1 MPGPTPTFNPNA
13 LENLFKP
20 VPEVYKPAITSGAL
34 NFQLPVSG
42 HGNID
47 FPYSNS
53 KNKASS
59 DPMVDGLRNLFSS
72 GPSEK
77 FMNSTIKYNADEI
90 NAARY
95 VTSPDY
101 LKLGISLTGSNE
113 ENYGQNQSWS
123 EVLSNGFSGMGKLAA
138 NGFTDGWKQW
148 GRTFDALSHWDW
160 NRLHGDAQSMLEL
173 DNNLKDIM
181 NSNPIYAT
189 KEGTDT
195 FWNRQMF
202 GNFLQ
207 QSGFAVGAL
216 AQIASEQILTKAIES
231 VLTASVAGA
240 PEALLLETATDVKSA
255 GTLSRIGKFFNKSK
269 EFFNT
274 SKAVTS
280 LKKLGDIWKND
291 AIVKKFATSIGQRL
305 PGVDVAMD
313 ISKTF
318 KTGVDAG
325 LSGTQLAGDIAK
337 VGLGGLK
344 RTMSEANFAF
354 TEARMEAAGTFG
366 DLYNQMQDDHFKRTG
381 AFAQDA
387 DLQNMQD
394 IAMKAADK
402 NFNFNSAVLAVSNR
416 IMFDNVFKNS
426 KVTSKILS
434 KYGEDLGEKG
444 FKVLGKINGKTTS
457 QYYTGNIFS
466 NYKTIAADFG
476 TRKARTV
483 LAKSIMKPA
492 LKFEFTEGIQELI
505 QEGSAEYYKDY
516 YLNSYKATYNPN
528 IEVSSQKSLDKA
540 ISSQMTMQGLKT
552 FASGALTGM
561 LLHGPTVL
569 IGKAGAKLSEGVK
582 DTYKTSG
589 FTKEEKEKYFED
601 KKASK
606 EELKNY
612 YNEFNAIAKDPSKFF
627 SESIKNFN
635 VQKEGSSALDEA
647 AKLGDKFSY
656 ENIRTDML
664 HSMVSQAVRNETH
677 EALADTLREYGKNMS
692 KEEFEQAFVGLDYNS
707 ENKKSAADY
716 TEKVA
721 KSVESYAKIYN
732 KLQDKYGSRVNPNR
746 YAEGSK
752 EFNKE
757 LSKKQVLNNMIDV
770 LAGNEFKSIDAAE
783 RSLSLYTKA
792 SSHKT
797 LGSSLASAYNIL
809 GSEGNIKKEMSVLN
823 LEIEAKNEQLK
834 SEDISKDDKNKLKN
848 EIELKEKQKKSLQ
861 EWLDNKDE
869 LIDERKVTKSYSA
882 FKNYLELKNKE
893 FGKDSVVNV
902 NELEDL
908 FVEFNDYIKLNKKSQ
923 KHVDAIN
930 MLSNPR
936 YFDQVYT
943 KMVVGSQLAYQQ
955 LLQEAANEE
964 IKAGLS
970 EPNKHFIMESN
981 GSYGIF
987 TPGGE
992 VLTVVDTLEEAR
1004 EIKEKLDSAIFSED
1018 DLDEFV
1024 KNNEVPES
1032 EASDTEKKSE
1042 EKPAES
1048 KEKKPV
1054 KILINGKVAIIISQE
1069 LNKKDG
1075 KDITKVSYAFEND
1088 VEKEIYQFLII
1099 DGKAVDA
1106 ETGEQITISAVETKE
1121 KLGNK
1126 SIDEQIAELEDKIK
1140 NLPDNGMV
1148 ATKDGMGVSE
1158 ELKDLRNQIK
1168 ALKESKEK
1176 TSTETANTQSDI
1188 EAKKADIE
1196 RRRQEEL
1203 DITPVASYGVMAS
1216 SYLFQD
1222 GKGAILS
1229 TDYFLQA
1236 LTSIFPYAGKQINN
1250 IRNNYLTKL
1259 GNIKDDIGTDNYN
1272 SAIQEIKNEINN
1284 IYKSEK
1290 AIEIFENILENSTG
1304 FISRIGNEVS
1314 SKVDKLNNEQ
1324 EKQINAK
1331 YDAELAAL
1339 EKETT
1344 TTPGAKPVTS
1354 ELTKEEVMSD
1364 FLNQINK
1371 AIVQFG
1377 NPKLLTEYETV
1388 SIDKTLKNQ
1397 IVVNHYKY
1405 NNDKKFD
1412 DKINEVI
1419 LNLPEDLKNLLFG
1432 YNINVTGRNLYIE
1445 LRNKDYIDT
1454 KVAEKYGL
1462 PTKNGEKLTIDLN
1475 QPITSTESET
1485 EDTDVI
1491 DDIDQIFNDKKD
1503 VLDKDSIEADKI
1515 FQEGIRQTEPALSL
1529 GNTTH
1534 FVKVVEIKPGKEMFE
1549 RGEVNK
1555 TYEFETA
1562 TPTFM
1567 PGKSVTFK
1575 VDEFDGTNYDNANI
1589 GIYAIIK
1596 GKETRIG
1603 AVHTPQWIAEQKG
1616 PNKAYS
1622 HIVIPENEKND
1633 KLPKTLEKELKVN
1646 RKLRKVILD
1655 NHKNNSNFVL
1665 NGTVNDKSIGI
1676 IVTMDRQGTLAER
1689 LNPEIGK
1696 GGLENRHGMFGIIR
1710 GGFIETAKGYKI
1722 DANKMVS
1729 VKSFNSDN
1737 ISQYEGYS
1745 IMLIPTPT
1753 GQFFPTFIKLP
1764 NVAREQSEFILKAW
1778 KAFTNKE
1785 TNFDLIKEVYEAVGE
1800 EYKEGKNISLKVLKD
1815 YIDHYITNLNSK
1827 SLSQLGNG
1835 VDAPDNT
1842 SRLDIYD
1849 DGNIKLQGKKDGKW
1863 IDITIRKEDDIPSNI
1878 LDYMDNLITTIRFNN
1893 AKDKSL
1899 LGINSTNKV
1908 SIFGVKDNK
1917 FYSKKM
1923 TYNQY
1928 IMEGAKTYLEK
1939 GIESKNENN
1948 DWVYFA
1954 NPVIKFEYTEP
1965 INNSLEKML
1974 NNEKPEVNLTD
1985 VTEVSKED
1993 KAAAFLA
2000 ALKANSL
2007 KNKQID
2013 EQKNKCSTK

>member
-1 MPGPTPTFNPNA
+1 MAAPTSTYNQFAFDNLLKPTSDVLPQP
-13 LENLFKP
+13 LTTGS
-20 VPEVYKPAITSGAL
+20 V
-34 NFQLPVSG
+34 NFQAPVSG

-47 FPYSNS
+47 FPYSYTGR
-53 KNKASS
+53 KAPT
-59 DPMVDGLRNLFSS
+59 DPMADGIRNLFNS

-77 FMNSTIKYNADEI
+77 LMSSPITYNADEI

-101 LKLGISLTGSNE
+101 LKLGISLNGDNE
-113 ENYGQNQSWS
+113 EAYGQNQSWS
-123 EVLSNGFSGMGKLAA
+123 EVLSNGVKGMGKLAA

-148 GRTFDALSHWDW
+148 GRTADALIHWDW
-160 NRLHGDAQSMLEL
+160 DKLHGDAQSMLEL

-189 KEGTDT
+189 KEGSET
-195 FWNRQMF
+195 FWNRQNF

-207 QSGFAVGAL
+207 QSGFALGAG
-216 AQIASEQILTKAIES
+216 AQMLSEQIITKAIEAG
-231 VLTASVAGA
+231 LTISGVGAGGA
-240 PEALLLETATDVKSA
+240 AGLELATDAKSA
-255 GTLSRIGKFFNKSK
+255 ATVGRIASFFNKGK

-274 SKAVTS
+274 SKAVKN
-280 LKKLGDIWKND
+280 LKKLHDTWTNEAVLKNF
-291 AIVKKFATSIGQRL
+291 ITNIGERL
-305 PGVDVAMD
+305 PGVDIAMD
-313 ISKTF
+313 ISKTY
-318 KTGVDAG
+318 KTGVEAG
-325 LSGTQLAGDIAK
+325 LSGGKLAGDIAK

-354 TEARMEAAGTFG
+354 TEARMEAAGTFS
-366 DLYNQMQDDHFKRTG
+366 DLYSQMQDDHFKRNG
-381 AFAQDA
+381 RYAEAD
-387 DLQNMQD
+387 DLQKMQD
-394 IAMKAADK
+394 ISMKAADK

-426 KVTSKILS
+426 KITSKILS
-434 KYGEDLGEKG
+434 QFGEDVGEKG
-444 FKVLGKINGKTTS
+444 FKVLGKINGRTTS
-457 QYYTGNIFS
+457 QYYTGGVLS
-466 NYKTIAADFG
+466 NFKTIAADFG

-483 LAKSIMKPA
+483 LAKSIMKPV
-492 LKFEFTEGIQELI
+492 LQFEFTEGLQELI

-516 YLNSYKATYNPN
+516 YLNSYKATYNPD
-528 IEVSSQKSLDKA
+528 IEVSSKKSLDKA

-561 LLHGPTVL
+561 LIHGPTVL
-569 IGKAGAKLSEGVK
+569 VSKGGKKIGEKITDA
-582 DTYKTSG
+582 YKTKG
-589 FTKEEKEKYFED
+589 LTEEKKEEYFKNKKE
-601 KKASK
+601 SK
-606 EELKNY
+606 DELKNY

-635 VQKEGSSALDEA
+635 VQKEGASALDEA
-647 AKLGDKFSY
+647 AKLGDKFAY

-664 HSMVSQAVRNETH
+664 HSMVSQAVRNDTH
-677 EALADTLREYGKNMS
+677 EALADTLREYGKHMT
-692 KEEFEQAFVGLDYNS
+692 KEEFEQAFVGLDYTS
-707 ENKKSAADY
+707 ENKKTTADY

-721 KSVESYAKIYN
+721 NSIESYAKIYN
-732 KLQDKYGSRVNPNR
+732 KLQDKYGPRVNPNR
-746 YAEGSK
+746 YAYGSK

-757 LSKKQVLNNMIDV
+757 ASKKQVLNSMIDI
-770 LAGNEFKSIDAAE
+770 LAGNEFKSTDALE
-783 RSLSLYTKA
+783 RSLNLYTKA

-809 GSEGNIKKEMSVLN
+809 GSESNIKKEMSVLN
-823 LEIEAKNEQLK
+823 LEIETKNEQLK
-834 SEDISKDDKNKLKN
+834 AEGIATETKNDLKKEIKLK
-848 EIELKEKQKKSLQ
+848 EDQKKSLE
-861 EWLDNKDE
+861 EWLENKDE
-869 LIDERKVTKSYSA
+869 LIDERKVTKSYDA
-882 FKNYLELKNKE
+882 FKNYLELKNLE
-893 FGKDSVVNV
+893 FGKTSSVNV
-902 NELEDL
+902 NEVEDL
-908 FVEFNDYIKLNKKSQ
+908 FLDFNDYIKLNKKSQ

-930 MLSNPR
+930 MLSNPK

-943 KMVVGSQLAYQQ
+943 KMAVGSELAYHQ
-955 LLQEAANEE
+955 LLQESAKEE
-964 IKAGLS
+964 IKAGLA

-992 VLTVVDTLEEAR
+992 VLTVVDTVEEAR

-1018 DLDEFV
+1018 DLDEFI

-1032 EASDTEKKSE
+1032 EASDTKKE
-1042 EKPAES
+1042 TDES

-1054 KILINGKVAIIISQE
+1054 KILINGKVADIISQE
-1069 LNKKDG
+1069 LDKKDG
-1075 KDITKVSYAFEND
+1075 KDIIKVSYAFEND
-1088 VEKEIYQFLII
+1088 VEKEIYQFSII
-1099 DGKAVDA
+1099 DGKAIDLD
-1106 ETGEQITISAVETKE
+1106 TGEQITISAVETKE
-1121 KLGNK
+1121 KLGDK

-1140 NLPDNGMV
+1140 NLPDGGMV

-1176 TSTETANTQSDI
+1176 TSSETTDTQSDI
-1188 EAKKADIE
+1188 EAKKVDIQK
-1196 RRRQEEL
+1196 RRQEEL
-1203 DITPVASYGVMAS
+1203 KNNDITVE
-1216 SYLFQD
+1216 
-1222 GKGAILS
+1222 
-1229 TDYFLQA
+1229 
-1236 LTSIFPYAGKQINN
+1236 
-1250 IRNNYLTKL
+1250 
-1259 GNIKDDIGTDNYN
+1259 DIGDNYYSLVETKGSVISFEERN
-1272 SAIQEIKNEINN
+1272 SLIGKKVNFIVKNPSNNKLIDNYKGIIIKHESAGITGDLRIDLKLDNGQTFSIDKNGNYYTQSDVRFTEEIPN
-1284 IYKSEK
+1284 IV
-1290 AIEIFENILENSTG
+1290 L
-1304 FISRIGNEVS
+1304 R
-1314 SKVDKLNNEQ
+1314 
-1324 EKQINAK
+1324 INAK
-1331 YDAELAAL
+1331 YDAELSALEKQSIITSTSNIEKQKEAYKKKTKGTPINKDAPKGIKVGDKYDDRLAIISVAESLADNFDKTIADNNGLGYEVISEVKEYGEMENGVQTKAPKIEVIIFNNKVDADTFFVEEKVKLDKYIADAELAAL
-1339 EKETT
+1339 EEQ
-1344 TTPGAKPVTS
+1344 P
-1354 ELTKEEVMSD
+1354 EE
-1364 FLNQINK
+1364 I
-1371 AIVQFG
+1371 
-1377 NPKLLTEYETV
+1377 EE
-1388 SIDKTLKNQ
+1388 
-1397 IVVNHYKY
+1397 
-1405 NNDKKFD
+1405 D
-1412 DKINEVI
+1412 DK
-1419 LNLPEDLKNLLFG
+1419 
-1432 YNINVTGRNLYIE
+1432 
-1445 LRNKDYIDT
+1445 
-1454 KVAEKYGL
+1454 
-1462 PTKNGEKLTIDLN
+1462 
-1475 QPITSTESET
+1475 
-1485 EDTDVI
+1485 DVI
-1491 DDIDQIFNDKKD
+1491 DDIDQIFDDKKD

-1534 FVKVVEIKPGKEMFE
+1534 YVKITEIKPGVERFE
-1549 RGEVNK
+1549 RGELNK

-1616 PNKAYS
+1616 LNKAYS

-1633 KLPKTLEKELKVN
+1633 KLPKTLETELKVN

-1676 IVTMDRQGTLAER
+1676 IVTMDKQGTLAER
-1689 LNPEIGK
+1689 LNPEISK
-1696 GGLENRHGMFGIIR
+1696 GGLENRHGMFGLIR

-1722 DANKMVS
+1722 DVNKMVS

-1737 ISQYEGYS
+1737 ISKYEGYS
-1745 IMLIPTPT
+1745 VMLIPTPT

-1785 TNFDLIKEVYEAVGE
+1785 KNFDLIKEVYEAVGE

-1878 LDYMDNLITTIRFNN
+1878 LDYMDNLMTTIRFNN

-1899 LGINSTNKV
+1899 LGINSTDKV

-1965 INNSLEKML
+1965 INDSLEKML
-1974 NNEKPEVNLTD
+1974 NNEKPEVNLAD

-2013 EQKNKCSTK
+2013 EQKDKCSTK

>member
-1 MPGPTPTFNPNA
+1 MPGPTPTYNPSV
-13 LENLFKP
+13 LKDLFRP
-20 VPEVYKPAITSGAL
+20 TPEIYKPPVSPGAI
-34 NFQLPVSG
+34 NFSLPVSG
-42 HGNID
+42 HGDIA
-47 FPYSNS
+47 FPYSYGGKRAPSN
-53 KNKASS
+53 
-59 DPMVDGLRNLFSS
+59 PMGEGLKDLFNS
-72 GPSEK
+72 GPTEK
-77 FMNSTIKYNADEI
+77 FMTSSINYNADEI

-101 LKLGISLTGSNE
+101 LKLGISLSGDNE
-113 ENYGQNQSWS
+113 ERYGQNQSWS
-123 EVLSNGFSGMGKLAA
+123 EVLSNGFFGMGKLAA
-138 NGFTDGWKQW
+138 NGFVDGWKQW
-148 GRTFDALSHWDW
+148 GRTTDALIHWDW
-160 NRLHGDAQSMLEL
+160 DRLHGDAESMLEL
-173 DNNLKDIM
+173 DNKLKDIM

-189 KEGTDT
+189 KEGSET
-195 FWNRQMF
+195 FWNRQTF

-207 QSGFAVGAL
+207 QSGFAVGAGIQVL
-216 AQIASEQILTKAIES
+216 SEQILTKAIEAG
-231 VLTASVAGA
+231 LTFRGFGA
-240 PEALLLETATDVKSA
+240 PGAALLECVTDVKSA
-255 GTLSRIGKFFNKSK
+255 DTIARIGNFFNKSK

-274 SKAVTS
+274 SKAIKN
-280 LKKLGDIWKND
+280 LKKLHDTWTNE
-291 AIVKKFATSIGQRL
+291 AIVKNFATKLGQKI
-305 PGVDVAMD
+305 PGVDIAMD

-318 KTGVDAG
+318 RTGMDAG

-354 TEARMEAAGTFG
+354 TEARMEAAGTFS
-366 DLYNQMQDDHFKRTG
+366 DLYSQMQDDYFKRTG
-381 AFAQDA
+381 TFAQGNE
-387 DLQNMQD
+387 LQNLQD
-394 IAMKAADK
+394 IAMQAADK

-426 KVTSKILS
+426 KITSKILS
-434 KYGEDLGEKG
+434 QFGEDVGEKG
-444 FKVLGKINGKTTS
+444 FKVLGKINGRTTS
-457 QYYTGNIFS
+457 QYYTGNVFS
-466 NYKTIAADFG
+466 NFKTIAADFG

-483 LAKSIMKPA
+483 LAKSIMKPV
-492 LKFEFTEGIQELI
+492 LKFEFTEGIQELL

-516 YLNSYKATYNPN
+516 YLNSYKATYNPD
-528 IEVSSQKSLDKA
+528 IEVSSKKSLDKA

-561 LLHGPTVL
+561 LIHGPTVL
-569 IGKAGAKLSEGVK
+569 VSKGGKKIGEKITDA
-582 DTYKTSG
+582 YKTKG
-589 FTKEEKEKYFED
+589 LTEEKKEEYFKNKKE
-601 KKASK
+601 SK
-606 EELKNY
+606 DELKNY

-635 VQKEGSSALDEA
+635 VQKEGASALDEA
-647 AKLGDKFSY
+647 AKLGDKFAY

-664 HSMVSQAVRNETH
+664 HSMVSQAVRNDTH
-677 EALADTLREYGKNMS
+677 EALADTLREYGKHMS

-707 ENKKSAADY
+707 ENKKSTADY

-732 KLQDKYGSRVNPNR
+732 KLQDKYGPRVNPNR
-746 YAEGSK
+746 YAYGSK

-757 LSKKQVLNNMIDV
+757 ASKKQVLNSMIDM
-770 LAGNEFKSIDAAE
+770 LASNEFKSMDALE
-783 RSLSLYTKA
+783 RSLNLYSKA
-792 SSHKT
+792 GAHKS
-797 LGSSLASAYNIL
+797 LGSSLASAYTIL
-809 GSEGNIKKEMSVLN
+809 GSESNIKKEMSVLD
-823 LEIEAKNEQLK
+823 LEIETKNEQLK
-834 SEDISKDDKNKLKN
+834 AEGITKDSKDKLKK
-848 EIELKEKQKKSLQ
+848 EIELKEKQKESLQ
-861 EWLDNKDE
+861 EWLDNKEE
-869 LIDERKVTKSYSA
+869 LVDERKVTKSYNA

-893 FGKDSVVNV
+893 FGKNITVNI
-902 NELEDL
+902 NEVEDL

-943 KMVVGSQLAYQQ
+943 KMVVGSELAYHQ
-955 LLQEAANEE
+955 LLQEAANKE

-987 TPGGE
+987 TPSGE
-992 VLTVVDTLEEAR
+992 VLTVVDTIEEAR

-1018 DLDEFV
+1018 ELDEFV

-1032 EASDTEKKSE
+1032 EESDTEKETDESE
-1042 EKPAES
+1042 EK
-1048 KEKKPV
+1048 KEV
-1054 KILINGKVAIIISQE
+1054 KILINNKVAII
-1069 LNKKDG
+1069 
-1075 KDITKVSYAFEND
+1075 VSEEIDKEDNLKIFEYRFEND
-1088 VEKEIYQFLII
+1088 PEKELYRFKFIN
-1099 DGKAVDA
+1099 GKPVDLD
-1106 ETGEQITISAVETKE
+1106 TGEQITISAVETKE
-1121 KLGNK
+1121 KLGDK

-1140 NLPDNGMV
+1140 NLPDGGMV
-1148 ATKDGMGVSE
+1148 TTDGGMKPSE
-1158 ELKDLRNQIK
+1158 ELIDLNAQIK
-1168 ALKESKEK
+1168 TLKESKEK
-1176 TSTETANTQSDI
+1176 TSSETTDTQSDI

-1203 DITPVASYGVMAS
+1203 FTPWVLQKQTTDKTELSRRENGKKYIDLAIKSGNSNLIVDIINLSIKGYNARQISQKTGFKEDQVREIRE
-1216 SYLFQD
+1216 YL
-1222 GKGAILS
+1222 GILTKGGFGIAG
-1229 TDYFLQA
+1229 A
-1236 LTSIFPYAGKQINN
+1236 LTEDDAEDTARFELWKQSIDKIN
-1250 IRNNYLTKL
+1250 
-1259 GNIKDDIGTDNYN
+1259 D
-1272 SAIQEIKNEINN
+1272 
-1284 IYKSEK
+1284 
-1290 AIEIFENILENSTG
+1290 
-1304 FISRIGNEVS
+1304 
-1314 SKVDKLNNEQ
+1314 
-1324 EKQINAK
+1324 K

-1344 TTPGAKPVTS
+1344 TTPGAKPVTPN
-1354 ELTKEEVMSD
+1354 LTKEEVMSD

-1377 NPKLLTEYETV
+1377 NPKLLTNYETV
-1388 SIDKTLKNQ
+1388 SIDKNLKNQ
-1397 IVVNHYKY
+1397 IVVNHDKY
-1405 NNDKKFD
+1405 ND
-1412 DKINEVI
+1412 DTKLNNKINEVV

-1475 QPITSTESET
+1475 QPIASTESET
-1485 EDTDVI
+1485 KETDVI
-1491 DDIDQIFNDKKD
+1491 DDIDQIFDDKKKD
-1503 VLDKDSIEADKI
+1503 ILDKDSIEADKI
-1515 FQEGIRQTEPALSL
+1515 FQEGIRQTKPALSL

-1534 FVKVVEIKPGKEMFE
+1534 HVKITEIKPGKEMFE

-1676 IVTMDRQGTLAER
+1676 IVTMNEQGTLTER

-1710 GGFIETAKGYKI
+1710 NGFIEIAKGYKI
-1722 DANKMVS
+1722 DANKIAP
-1729 VKSFNSDN
+1729 VKSFNDDN

-1778 KAFTNKE
+1778 KAFRNKE
-1785 TNFDLIKEVYEAVGE
+1785 TNPDLIKEVYEAVGAD
-1800 EYKEGKNISLKVLKD
+1800 YVKGASVSINVLKS

-1827 SLSQLGNG
+1827 SLSQIGNG
-1835 VDAPDNT
+1835 IDAPDNT
-1842 SRLDIYD
+1842 SRIDIFN
-1849 DGNIKLQGKKDGKW
+1849 DGNIKLQGKLNGKW
-1863 IDITIRKEDDIPSNI
+1863 IDITIRKEDDIPLNI
-1878 LDYMDNLITTIRFNN
+1878 LDYMDNLITTVRFTN
-1893 AKDKSL
+1893 AKNKSL
-1899 LGINSTNKV
+1899 SGINSTNKITV
-1908 SIFGVKDNK
+1908 FGVKDNK
-1917 FYSKKM
+1917 LYSKKM

-1954 NPVIKFEYTEP
+1954 NPVIKFEYAEP
-1965 INNSLEKML
+1965 LSTSFEDIIENKE
-1974 NNEKPEVNLTD
+1974 
-1985 VTEVSKED
+1985 TEVSLAEVNIPKEEKD
-1993 KAAAFLA
+1993 LGALLLA
-2000 ALKANSL
+2000 ALKAENL
-2007 KNKQID
+2007 VDNNIE
-2013 EQKNKCSTK
+2013 EQKKKCAGGTSLADELNQFI

>member
-13 LENLFKP
+13 LDNLFKS
-20 VPEVYKPAITSGAL
+20 VPEVYKPPITSGGL
-34 NFQLPVSG
+34 NFQAPVSG
-42 HGNID
+42 HGGID
-47 FPYSNS
+47 FPYSHS
-53 KNKASS
+53 KNKAPR

-72 GPSEK
+72 GPTEK
-77 FMNSTIKYNADEI
+77 FMTSTIKYNADEI

-101 LKLGISLTGSNE
+101 LKLGISLTGNNE

-123 EVLSNGFSGMGKLAA
+123 EVLSNGLAGSGKLAA
-138 NGFTDGWKQW
+138 NGFVDGWKQW

-160 NRLHGDAQSMLEL
+160 NRLHGDAESMLEL
-173 DNNLKDIM
+173 DNNLKNIM

-189 KEGTDT
+189 KEGSDT
-195 FWNRQMF
+195 FWNRQTF

-216 AQIASEQILTKAIES
+216 AQIASEQILTKAIEA
-231 VLTASVAGA
+231 VLTTSIVGAGGA
-240 PEALLLETATDVKSA
+240 ATLEGVTDVKSA
-255 GTLSRIGKFFNKSK
+255 ATLSRVGNFFNKSK

-274 SKAVTS
+274 SKAVTA

-291 AIVKKFATSIGQRL
+291 AIVKKFATNIGQRL
-305 PGVDVAMD
+305 PGIDVAMD
-313 ISKTF
+313 ISKVYR
-318 KTGVDAG
+318 TGIEAG

-337 VGLGGLK
+337 VGFGGLK

-366 DLYNQMQDDHFKRTG
+366 DLYNQMQEDHFKRTG
-381 AFAQDA
+381 AFAEGN

-434 KYGEDLGEKG
+434 KYGEDLGERG

-457 QYYTGNIFS
+457 QYYTGGVLK
-466 NYKTIAADFG
+466 NYKTIATDFG

-492 LKFEFTEGIQELI
+492 LKFEISEGIQELL

-516 YLNSYKATYNPN
+516 YLNSYKATYNPD

-569 IGKAGAKLSEGVK
+569 IGKAGTKLSEKVS

-589 FTKEEKEKYFED
+589 FTKEEKEKYFEE

-606 EELKNY
+606 DALKNY
-612 YNEFNAIAKDPSKFF
+612 YNEFNALAKDPSKFF

-647 AKLGDKFSY
+647 AKLGDKFGY

-664 HSMVSQAVRNETH
+664 HSMVSQAVRNDTH
-677 EALADTLREYGKNMS
+677 EALADTLREYGKHMS

-707 ENKKSAADY
+707 ENKKSAVDY

-721 KSVESYAKIYN
+721 KSVESYGKIYN
-732 KLQDKYGSRVNPNR
+732 KLQEKYGSRVNPNR
-746 YAEGSK
+746 YAKGSK
-752 EFNKE
+752 EYNNE
-757 LSKKQVLNNMIDV
+757 LSKKQVLNNMIDI

-792 SSHKT
+792 GSNKT
-797 LGSSLASAYNIL
+797 LGASLASTYNIL
-809 GSEGNIKKEMSVLN
+809 GSEGNIKKEMSVLD

-834 SEDISKDDKNKLKN
+834 SEGITKDDKDKLKS

-893 FGKDSVVNV
+893 FGKDITVNV
-902 NELEDL
+902 NEVEDL
-908 FVEFNDYIKLNKKSQ
+908 FVDFNDYIKLNKKSQ
-923 KHVDAIN
+923 KHIDAVN

-936 YFDQVYT
+936 YFDQVYK
-943 KMVVGSQLAYQQ
+943 KMALGSRLAYQQ
-955 LLQEAANEE
+955 LLQEAAKEE
-964 IKAGLS
+964 IKAGLN
-970 EPNKHFIMESN
+970 EPNKHFILESN
-981 GSYGIF
+981 GMYGVF

-992 VLTVVDTLEEAR
+992 VLNVFDTIEEAR
-1004 EIKEKLDSAIFSED
+1004 EEKEILDKAIFSED
-1018 DLDEFV
+1018 ALEELF
-1024 KNNEVPES
+1024 KNNEVTETEEPAAEKT
-1032 EASDTEKKSE
+1032 EEKTPAKTEEKKE
-1042 EKPAES
+1042 
-1048 KEKKPV
+1048 V
-1054 KILINGKVAIIISQE
+1054 KLLINGKVATIISE
-1069 LNKKDG
+1069 EIDKKDNL
-1075 KDITKVSYAFEND
+1075 KVFEYVFDND
-1088 VEKEIYQFLII
+1088 AEKEMYQFKLIN
-1099 DGKAVDA
+1099 GKAIDTD
-1106 ETGEQITISAVETKE
+1106 TGEQITISAVETKE
-1121 KLGNK
+1121 KLGDK
-1126 SIDEQIAELEDKIK
+1126 SIDEQIEELEAKIQA
-1140 NLPDNGMV
+1140 LPNKGMV
-1148 ATKDGMGVSE
+1148 AEGDMVTSSKERDD
-1158 ELKDLRNQIK
+1158 LKNQIK
-1168 ALKESKEK
+1168 ELKAKKEAQK
-1176 TSTETANTQSDI
+1176 EAKKEVTTTSDI

-1196 RRRQEEL
+1196 KRRQEDL
-1203 DITPVASYGVMAS
+1203 DITPTSSHGIMAAA
-1216 SYLFQD
+1216 YLFQD

-1229 TDYFLQA
+1229 TDYLLQA
-1236 LTSIFPYAGKQINN
+1236 LTSIFPYAGKRINE
-1250 IRNNYLTKL
+1250 IRNNYLAKL

-1272 SAIQEIKNEINN
+1272 SAIQEIRDEINN
-1284 IYKSEK
+1284 TYQSEK
-1290 AIEIFENILENSTG
+1290 AIEIFEKILKNSTG
-1304 FISRIGNEVS
+1304 FISREGNEVS
-1314 SKVDKLNNEQ
+1314 SQVDKLNNEH
-1324 EKQINAK
+1324 EKKINAK
-1331 YDAELAAL
+1331 YDAELKAL
-1339 EKETT
+1339 EQQPEKIEDDNT
-1344 TTPGAKPVTS
+1344 
-1354 ELTKEEVMSD
+1354 
-1364 FLNQINK
+1364 IN
-1371 AIVQFG
+1371 
-1377 NPKLLTEYETV
+1377 
-1388 SIDKTLKNQ
+1388 
-1397 IVVNHYKY
+1397 
-1405 NNDKKFD
+1405 
-1412 DKINEVI
+1412 
-1419 LNLPEDLKNLLFG
+1419 
-1432 YNINVTGRNLYIE
+1432 
-1445 LRNKDYIDT
+1445 
-1454 KVAEKYGL
+1454 
-1462 PTKNGEKLTIDLN
+1462 
-1475 QPITSTESET
+1475 
-1485 EDTDVI
+1485 
-1491 DDIDQIFNDKKD
+1491 DIDQAFDSKKKD
-1503 VLDKDSIEADKI
+1503 ILDTDSTEVDKI
-1515 FQEGIRQTEPALSL
+1515 FQDGMKQTAPALSL

-1534 FVKVVEIKPGKEMFE
+1534 FVNVVEIEPGRERFE
-1549 RGEVNK
+1549 RGEINK
-1555 TYEFETA
+1555 TYEFEIA

-1575 VDEFDGTNYDNANI
+1575 VDEFDGKNYNDANI
-1589 GIYAIIK
+1589 GIYTIIE

-1616 PNKAYS
+1616 SNKAYT
-1622 HIVIPENEKND
+1622 HIVIPESEKYD
-1633 KLPKTLEKELKVN
+1633 EFPKTLVKEIGANKRL
-1646 RKLRKVILD
+1646 RKLILD
-1655 NHKNNSNFVL
+1655 NYKNNSNFVL
-1665 NGTVNDKSIGI
+1665 NGTINDKSIGI
-1676 IVTMDRQGTLAER
+1676 ILTMNAQGTLAER
-1689 LNPEIGK
+1689 LNPEISK

-1710 GGFIETAKGYKI
+1710 GGFIELTKGHKI
-1722 DANKMVS
+1722 DISKIVP
-1729 VKSFNSDN
+1729 VKSFNADN

-1753 GQFFPTFIKLP
+1753 GTYFPTFIKLP

-1778 KAFTNKE
+1778 KAFTGKE
-1785 TNFDLIKEVYEAVGE
+1785 TDADLVQKVYKAVGA
-1800 EYKEGKNISLKVLKD
+1800 EYVKGAKIDIEVLKS

-1835 VDAPDNT
+1835 KDAPDNT
-1842 SRLDIYD
+1842 SRIDID
-1849 DGNIKLQGKKDGKW
+1849 KFNNLKIQGKLKGEWKTFTIKD
-1863 IDITIRKEDDIPSNI
+1863 KENIPDDI
-1878 LDYMDNLITTIRFNN
+1878 LDYMDNLITTIRFTNSKN
-1893 AKDKSL
+1893 DSL
-1899 LGINSTNKV
+1899 LGINSTDK
-1908 SIFGVKDNK
+1908 ITMFGVKNNEL
-1917 FYSKKM
+1917 YSKEM

-1939 GIESKNENN
+1939 GIESKNEYN

-1954 NPVIKFEYTEP
+1954 NPVLKFEYTEP
-1965 INNSLEKML
+1965 TINSLEETLKS
-1974 NNEKPEVNLTD
+1974 EKPEVNLAD

-1993 KAAAFLA
+1993 KAASFLA

-2013 EQKNKCSTK
+2013 EQKDKCSTK

>member
-1 MPGPTPTFNPNA
+1 MPGPTPTYNPSV
-13 LENLFKP
+13 LKDLFRP
-20 VPEVYKPAITSGAL
+20 TPEIYKPPVSPGAI
-34 NFQLPVSG
+34 NFSLPVSG
-42 HGNID
+42 HGDIS
-47 FPYSNS
+47 FPYSYGGKRAPSN
-53 KNKASS
+53 
-59 DPMVDGLRNLFSS
+59 PMGEGLKDLFNS
-72 GPSEK
+72 GPTEK
-77 FMNSTIKYNADEI
+77 FMTSTINYNADEI

-101 LKLGISLTGSNE
+101 LKLGISLSGDNE
-113 ENYGQNQSWS
+113 ERYGQNQSWS

-138 NGFTDGWKQW
+138 NGFVDGWKQW
-148 GRTFDALSHWDW
+148 GRTTDALIHWDW
-160 NRLHGDAQSMLEL
+160 DRLHGDAESMLEL
-173 DNNLKDIM
+173 DNKLKDIM

-189 KEGTDT
+189 KEGSET
-195 FWNRQMF
+195 FWNRQTF

-207 QSGFAVGAL
+207 QSGFAVGAGIQVL
-216 AQIASEQILTKAIES
+216 SEQILTKAIEAG
-231 VLTASVAGA
+231 LTLTGVGAGGA
-240 PEALLLETATDVKSA
+240 AGLELATDVKTA
-255 GTLSRIGKFFNKSK
+255 GTIARIGNFFNKSK

-274 SKAVTS
+274 SKAIKN
-280 LKKLGDIWKND
+280 LKKLHDTWTNE
-291 AIVKKFATSIGQRL
+291 AIVKNFATKLGQKI
-305 PGVDVAMD
+305 PGVDIAMD

-318 KTGVDAG
+318 RTGMDAG

-354 TEARMEAAGTFG
+354 TEARMEAAGTFS
-366 DLYNQMQDDHFKRTG
+366 DLYSQMQDDYFKRTG
-381 AFAQDA
+381 TFAQGNE
-387 DLQNMQD
+387 LQNLQD
-394 IAMKAADK
+394 IAMQAADK

-426 KVTSKILS
+426 KITSKILS
-434 KYGEDLGEKG
+434 QFGEDVGEKG
-444 FKVLGKINGKTTS
+444 FKVLGKINGRTTS
-457 QYYTGNIFS
+457 QYYTGNVFS
-466 NYKTIAADFG
+466 NFKTIAADFG

-516 YLNSYKATYNPN
+516 YLNSYKATYNPD
-528 IEVSSQKSLDKA
+528 IEVSSKKSLDKA

-561 LLHGPTVL
+561 LIHGPTVL
-569 IGKAGAKLSEGVK
+569 VSKGGSKLGEK
-582 DTYKTSG
+582 ITDAYKTKG
-589 FTKEEKEKYFED
+589 LTEEKKEEYFKNKKE
-601 KKASK
+601 SK
-606 EELKNY
+606 DELKNY

-635 VQKEGSSALDEA
+635 VQKEGASALDEA
-647 AKLGDKFSY
+647 AKLGDKFAY

-664 HSMVSQAVRNETH
+664 HSMVSQAVRNDTH
-677 EALADTLREYGKNMS
+677 EALADTLREYGKHMS

-707 ENKKSAADY
+707 ENKKSTADY

-732 KLQDKYGSRVNPNR
+732 KLQDKYGPRVNPNR
-746 YAEGSK
+746 YAYGSK

-757 LSKKQVLNNMIDV
+757 ASKKQVLNSMIDM
-770 LAGNEFKSIDAAE
+770 LASNEFKSMDALE
-783 RSLSLYTKA
+783 RSLDLYSKA
-792 SSHKT
+792 GANKS
-797 LGSSLASAYNIL
+797 LGSSLASAYTIL
-809 GSEGNIKKEMSVLN
+809 GSESNIKKEMSVLD
-823 LEIEAKNEQLK
+823 LEIETKNEQLK
-834 SEDISKDDKNKLKN
+834 AEGITKDSKDKLKK
-848 EIELKEKQKKSLQ
+848 EIELKEKQKESLQ
-861 EWLDNKDE
+861 EWLDNKEE
-869 LIDERKVTKSYSA
+869 LVDERKVTKSYNA

-893 FGKDSVVNV
+893 FGKNITVNI
-902 NELEDL
+902 NEVEDL
-908 FVEFNDYIKLNKKSQ
+908 FVDFNDYIKLNKKSQ

-943 KMVVGSQLAYQQ
+943 KMVVGSELAYHQ
-955 LLQEAANEE
+955 LLQEAANKE

-987 TPGGE
+987 TPSGE
-992 VLTVVDTLEEAR
+992 VLTVVDTIEEAR

-1032 EASDTEKKSE
+1032 EASDTKKE
-1042 EKPAES
+1042 TAEP

-1054 KILINGKVAIIISQE
+1054 KILINGKVADIISQE
-1069 LNKKDG
+1069 LDKKDG
-1075 KDITKVSYAFEND
+1075 KDIIKVSYAFEND
-1088 VEKEIYQFLII
+1088 VEKEIYQFSII
-1099 DGKAVDA
+1099 DGKAIDLD
-1106 ETGEQITISAVETKE
+1106 TGEQITISAVETKE
-1121 KLGNK
+1121 KLGDK

-1140 NLPDNGMV
+1140 NLPDGGMV
-1148 ATKDGMGVSE
+1148 TTDGGMKPSE
-1158 ELKDLRNQIK
+1158 ELINLNAQIK

-1176 TSTETANTQSDI
+1176 TSPETTDTKSDI

-1196 RRRQEEL
+1196 RRRLEEL
-1203 DITPVASYGVMAS
+1203 ITLKVRDSFDVISSTGSYDGTWKVVEITDKF
-1216 SYLFQD
+1216 YRLTD
-1222 GKGAILS
+1222 GKGAKLNM
-1229 TDYFLQA
+1229 
-1236 LTSIFPYAGKQINN
+1236 GKA
-1250 IRNNYLTKL
+1250 RVEE
-1259 GNIKDDIGTDNYN
+1259 NIKRPDGVT
-1272 SAIQEIKNEINN
+1272 ETK
-1284 IYKSEK
+1284 YKKTNRKE
-1290 AIEIFENILENSTG
+1290 
-1304 FISRIGNEVS
+1304 
-1314 SKVDKLNNEQ
+1314 
-1324 EKQINAK
+1324 INAK

-1344 TTPGAKPVTS
+1344 TTPDAKPVTS
-1354 ELTKEEVMSD
+1354 KLTKEEVMSD

-1377 NPKLLTEYETV
+1377 NPKLLTLDETV
-1388 SIDKTLKNQ
+1388 SIDKNLKNQ
-1397 IVVNHYKY
+1397 IVVNHDKY
-1405 NNDKKFD
+1405 NDDTKLN
-1412 DKINEVI
+1412 DKINEVV

-1445 LRNKDYIDT
+1445 LRNKDDIDT

-1475 QPITSTESET
+1475 KPIISTESET

-1491 DDIDQIFNDKKD
+1491 NDIDQIFDDKKKD
-1503 VLDKDSIEADKI
+1503 ILDKDSIEADKI

-1534 FVKVVEIKPGKEMFE
+1534 FVKVVEIKPGKEIFE

-1676 IVTMDRQGTLAER
+1676 IVTMNEQGTLTER

-1710 GGFIETAKGYKI
+1710 NGFIEIAKGYKI
-1722 DANKMVS
+1722 DDNKIAP
-1729 VKSFNSDN
+1729 VKSFNDDN

-1785 TNFDLIKEVYEAVGE
+1785 TNPDLIKEVYEAVGAD
-1800 EYKEGKNISLKVLKD
+1800 YVKGASVSINVLKS
-1815 YIDHYITNLNSK
+1815 YIDHHITNLNSK
-1827 SLSQLGNG
+1827 SLSQIGNG

-1842 SRLDIYD
+1842 SRIDIFN
-1849 DGNIKLQGKKDGKW
+1849 DGNIKLQGKLNGKW
-1863 IDITIRKEDDIPSNI
+1863 IDITIRKEDDIPLNI
-1878 LDYMDNLITTIRFNN
+1878 LDYMDNLITTVRFTN
-1893 AKDKSL
+1893 AKNKSL
-1899 LGINSTNKV
+1899 SGINSTNKITV
-1908 SIFGVKDNK
+1908 FGVKDNK
-1917 FYSKKM
+1917 LYSKKM

-1954 NPVIKFEYTEP
+1954 NPVIKFEYAEP
-1965 INNSLEKML
+1965 LSNSFEDIIENK
-1974 NNEKPEVNLTD
+1974 E
-1985 VTEVSKED
+1985 TEVSLAEVNIPEEEKD
-1993 KAAAFLA
+1993 LGALLLA
-2000 ALKANSL
+2000 ALKAEDLVDN
-2007 KNKQID
+2007 NIE
-2013 EQKNKCSTK
+2013 EQKKKCAGGTSLADELNQFI